1 MYYNETNSNTMFN
14 SNMSNDFDTLQKA
27 RQDLIGEIQA
37 VIEYDN
43 HIHTT
48 NNRLA
53 DETWIDIKNEEL
65 VHVGELLALID
76 YLDSSQRKYIQKGI
90 MEFNNRANGKY

>member
-53 DETWIDIKNEEL
+53 DETWTDIKNEEL

-76 YLDSSQRKYIQKGI
+76 YLDSSQRKYVQKGI